1 MAVQNNTMQGVSTRD
16 KIITLGRDFI
26 QHMGYHTF
34 RYQLIA
40 KELNIK
46 NAAVHHYFPAKEDLG
61 VAIIE
66 KDRSDFLDLI
76 ESSKDQSA
84 KARTEVLLTMYAN
97 YCLSGKNLC
106 IIGACTS
113 IYSELPPKM
122 EKAANEYIDTVEIWL
137 TDTIRAGRDAGEF
150 RINQSPEDIAALWIS
165 TLPGALQV
173 AQAKGAGFFRGVLE
187 QLRRT
192 LRPE

>member
-1 MAVQNNTMQGVSTRD
+1 MQGVSTRD
-16 KIITLGRDFI
+16 KIISLGRDFI

-76 ESSKDQSA
+76 EASKDQSA
-84 KARTEVLLTMYAN
+84 KARTEVLLTRYAN
-97 YCLSGKNLC
+97 YCLSGKNLD
-106 IIGACTS
+106 IIGACAS
-113 IYSELPPKM
+113 IYSELSPKM
-122 EKAANEYIDTVEIWL
+122 EKAANEYIDTVESWL
-137 TDTIRAGRDAGEF
+137 TDTLRAGRDAGEF
-150 RINQSPEDIAALWIS
+150 RFSQTPEDIAAFWIS

-173 AQAKGAGFFRGVLE
+173 AQARGAGFFRGVLE

-192 LRPE
+192 LRQE